1 MWSESEKEFLKRQ
14 AGILSSNEISKI
26 LKKKPDCIRQM
37 ACTLGVSLYIDK
49 LDSKSKNL
57 MLKMLM
63 NKHPRQKIS
72 QVTGIS
78 LSTVCAYAKNPNKC
92 NKPKR
97 GNKSSLIFGHTTNN
111 LVNAVFSL

>member
-14 AGILSSNEISKI
+14 AGVLSSKEISKI

-37 ACTLGVSLYIDK
+37 ACTLGVSLYIEK

-57 MLKMLM
+57 MLKMLK